1 MNPTDTR
8 PVMTERIA
16 SLHEAEAGIRGRQEA
31 QAAGADPHQLR
42 TVLRA
47 ARAGETPRNLTVI
60 GGLPMHDMCLAVST
74 ANEALKAHPFACST
88 SQSITVARTAFLFH
102 DPIGAYEL
110 LRTREADD
118 LAELDSQALEL
129 VGGWGKEEMTA
140 FANHM
145 RAVAPAPA
153 PEEVKLGK
161 REAAKRKKPLRVG
174 RGR

>member
-1 MNPTDTR
+1 
-8 PVMTERIA
+8 MTERMA

-47 ARAGETPRNLTVI
+47 ARAGGPPRNLTEI
-60 GGLPMHDMCLAVST
+60 CGIPMHDMCLAVST
-74 ANEALKAHPFACST
+74 ANEALKAHPSARAT
-88 SQSITVARTAFLFH
+88 DQSITVARFAFIFF

-118 LAELDSQALEL
+118 LADLDSQALEL
-129 VGGWGKEEMTA
+129 VGGWGKPEMDE
-140 FANHM
+140 FAAHM
-145 RAVAPAPA
+145 RRVAPAPA
-153 PEEVKLGK
+153 AEEVQLGK
-161 REAAKRKKPLRVG
+161 PKKPKPLRLG